1 MMTFYRNCLQSCI
14 LFLYLVNDVY
24 AVGTGRLCGFNAT
37 ATIVSGRLNSPNW
50 PNQYPER
57 SDCKWTLTTTSRNLH
72 VKLTISRFFT
82 EACCDYLQ
90 IKDDQDNELAKLK
103 GSYSHKTYT
112 AQVLH
117 LHFHSDGSVQ
127 GKGFNASFV
136 ETADLPT
143 TTPATSCGFEVLATD
158 VEQLLNSPNWP
169 SNYDNSQDCRWSLTA
184 SVGKF
189 VQFNL
194 HEFLTESCC
203 DYLQIR
209 DGQDNEL
216 AKLKGSYSHKTY
228 TAQVLHLHFY
238 SDGSVQKKG
247 FNASFVETADLLT
260 TTPIPTTTP
269 GCLSFGLD
277 LMFLLDG
284 SDSLNT
290 IDFEYS
296 INFVKQ
302 VSDTFNLN
310 QTRIGIMQFSHWFSD
325 REASRQEY
333 LKTEIEL
340 GQYSSNAQFN
350 LIAEKIRHHHRST
363 AYTAHAIEQA
373 IMNDLAGS
381 ERFHDPCRKK
391 AIVVVTGGSATDSSH
406 LRSVANKA
414 SERQIVLIAVGV
426 NKYSL
431 IQLRQITQSRIDST
445 ENVHVIQ
452 DFDRLHELVPD
463 VSHDLHR
470 LQNMP

>member
-1 MMTFYRNCLQSCI
+1 
-14 LFLYLVNDVY
+14 
-24 AVGTGRLCGFNAT
+24 
-37 ATIVSGRLNSPNW
+37 
-50 PNQYPER
+50 
-57 SDCKWTLTTTSRNLH
+57 
-72 VKLTISRFFT
+72 
-82 EACCDYLQ
+82 
-90 IKDDQDNELAKLK
+90 
-103 GSYSHKTYT
+103 
-112 AQVLH
+112 
-117 LHFHSDGSVQ
+117 
-127 GKGFNASFV
+127 
-136 ETADLPT
+136 
-143 TTPATSCGFEVLATD
+143 
-158 VEQLLNSPNWP
+158 
-169 SNYDNSQDCRWSLTA
+169 
-184 SVGKF
+184 
-189 VQFNL
+189 
-194 HEFLTESCC
+194 
-203 DYLQIR
+203 
-209 DGQDNEL
+209 
-216 AKLKGSYSHKTY
+216 
-228 TAQVLHLHFY
+228 
-238 SDGSVQKKG
+238 
-247 FNASFVETADLLT
+247 
-260 TTPIPTTTP
+260 
-269 GCLSFGLD
+269 
-277 LMFLLDG
+277 MFLLDG